1 MRVDILTAFVISIV
15 LLAGCNKTA
24 PANTQQA
31 TVTLSDGTTF
41 SGTVT
46 SSSPSSITLQASTG
60 ESRTYPMTQVSSVQ
74 YTQPQPN
81 QTAANQTTIPQP
93 AAGSPPPP
101 AGADQTTPP
110 PAAAPAQAS
119 APPPPAAAAPPPTE
133 IVRTIPSG
141 TTLEVRNNATIDSET
156 AEPGQR
162 YSGVVSRDVKDTNGE
177 VAIPRGSRAML
188 VVRSASGQGKF
199 KGQSD
204 IVVDVASVTT
214 NGHTYRLET
223 TNFAERGRQ
232 GVGENKRTAKFAGGG
247 AALGGI
253 LGAIA
258 GGGKG
263 AAIGLLAGGAA
274 GTGAEA
280 ASRGKAVRIPSETL
294 LSFRLEAPVN
304 IRQIQ

>member
-1 MRVDILTAFVISIV
+1 MRATLFTALVIFIT
-15 LLAGCNKTA
+15 LLAGCTRNA
-24 PANTQQA
+24 PANAQQA

-41 SGTVT
+41 SGAVT
-46 SSSPSSITLQASTG
+46 SSSPASITLQASTG
-60 ESRTYPMTQVSSVQ
+60 ESRTWPMTQVSSVQ
-74 YTQPQPN
+74 YAQPQPN
-81 QTAANQTTIPQP
+81 QTAANQTTTPQP

-101 AGADQTTPP
+101 AGTDQTTPP
-110 PAAAPAQAS
+110 PAAAP
-119 APPPPAAAAPPPTE
+119 PPPAE
-133 IVRTIPSG
+133 VVRTIPSG
-141 TTLEVRNNATIDSET
+141 ATLQVRNNTTIDSET

-162 YSGVVSRDVKDTNGE
+162 YAGVVSRDVKDTNGE
-177 VAIPRGSRAML
+177 IAIPRGSGAML

-199 KGQSD
+199 QGQSD
-204 IVVDVASVTT
+204 IVVDVASVTV

-223 TNFAERGRQ
+223 TNFSERGQQ
-232 GVGENKRTAKFAGGG
+232 GVGKNKRTAEFAGGG

-253 LGAIA
+253 IGAIA

-274 GTGAEA
+274 GTGAQA

-304 IRQIQ
+304 IRQLQ